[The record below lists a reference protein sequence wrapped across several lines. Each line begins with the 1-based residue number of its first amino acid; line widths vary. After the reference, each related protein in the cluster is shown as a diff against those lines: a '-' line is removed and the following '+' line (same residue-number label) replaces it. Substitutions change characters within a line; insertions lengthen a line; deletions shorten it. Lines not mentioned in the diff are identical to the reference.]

1 MNKHILM
8 NAVITGDLV
17 HFTELNKDR
26 KLSLLNDINISLK
39 QWAKDYKMQYEFYRG
54 DSFQCFL
61 EHPHESL
68 RLAVIIM
75 AYIKSLNTFEVG
87 SVDRPSKGKKSI
99 PFTLNEFD
107 SRISLGIA
115 GNNFRSDSLAIS
127 NGDAFVLS
135 GHNLDLLKDTKYKI
149 KISTS
154 DQNNRELETGAV
166 LLDHI
171 ISRATALQCEVI
183 CLKLLGYNETEISKR
198 LEVNQSAV
206 NQRSTAA
213 GWNAIHTFVERFEE
227 LYPLSNE

>member
-1 MNKHILM
+1 M

-17 HFTELNKDR
+17 HFTELVKED
-26 KLSLLNDINISLK
+26 KLQLLNDINASLK
-39 QWAKDYKMQYEFYRG
+39 QWAKDYDMEYEFYRG

-68 RLAVIIM
+68 RLALIIK
-75 AYIKSLNTFEVG
+75 AYIKSLNNLEEG
-87 SVDRPSKGKKSI
+87 SVYRPATGKRTVL
-99 PFTLNEFD
+99 FTLMEFD

-115 GNNFRSDSLAIS
+115 DNNFRSESLATS

-135 GHNLDLLKDTKYKI
+135 GRNLDHLKDTKYKI
-149 KISTS
+149 GIATN
-154 DQNNRELETGAV
+154 DRNARELETGGV
-166 LLDHI
+166 LIDHI

-183 CLKLLGYNETEISKR
+183 YLKLLGYNETDISKQ
-198 LEVNQSAV
+198 LNVNQSAV

-227 LYPLSNE
+227 LYPR